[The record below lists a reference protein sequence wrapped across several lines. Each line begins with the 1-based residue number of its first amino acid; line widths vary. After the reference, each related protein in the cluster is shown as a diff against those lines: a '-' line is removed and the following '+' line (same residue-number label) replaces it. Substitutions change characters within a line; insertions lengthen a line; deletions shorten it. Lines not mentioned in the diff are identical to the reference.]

1 MNIRVVGTG
10 SRGNTYLLN
19 AESETLVLDAGM
31 PFKTVKIAMGF
42 DVARISGV
50 LISHMHGDHAKYA
63 REYEKAGIP
72 VIRSYEA
79 EGYGAESLT
88 EHHRLGGFDVMSF
101 PCIHDAPCV
110 GYRIHH
116 PEMGKM
122 VYATDTEYV
131 KYRFRDT
138 SVILIEANW
147 SEEYVN
153 KDDPRWGHI
162 LTGHMS
168 LQTALDCI
176 KSNDNPMLKNVILCH
191 LSELNASPKDFKA
204 AAEAVVGDKVR
215 VDIAEKGKV
224 IELGG

>member
-1 MNIRVVGTG
+1 MNIRVIGTG
-10 SRGNTYLLN
+10 SHGNTYLLN
-19 AESETLVLDAGM
+19 AESETLVIDAGM
-31 PFKTVKIAMGF
+31 PFKAVKVALGF
-42 DVARISGV
+42 DISRIVGV
-50 LISHMHGDHAKYA
+50 LVTHIHGDHAKYA
-63 REYEKAGIP
+63 HEYEKAGIP

-79 EGYGAESLT
+79 KSLS
-88 EHHRLGGFDVMSF
+88 ERHRLAGFDVMSF
-101 PCIHDAPCV
+101 SCIHDAPCV

-116 PEMGKM
+116 PEMGNM

-147 SEEYVN
+147 SEDYVN

-168 LQTALDCI
+168 LHTALDCI
-176 KSNDNPMLKNVILCH
+176 KANDNPMLRNVVLCH

-215 VDIAEKGKV
+215 LDIAEKAKV
-224 IELGG
+224 IELGAG